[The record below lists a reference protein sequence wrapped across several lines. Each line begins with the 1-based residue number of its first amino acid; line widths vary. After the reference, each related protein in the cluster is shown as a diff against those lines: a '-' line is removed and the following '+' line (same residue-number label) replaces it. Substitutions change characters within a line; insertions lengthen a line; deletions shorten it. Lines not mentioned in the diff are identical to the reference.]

1 MKRAKNQKQKTKPPP
16 RHRRSPPVARVLGTK
31 TVGFG
36 KHKIGKH
43 KKCKEEKTH
52 PPSRREAEYVRG
64 RFLIFLKESKGKR
77 DVKTSPS
84 NTAVKRRAHR
94 KKEYKKA
101 RDTMARSRA
110 FRLSEGIKKYKYRLF
125 CK

>member
-1 MKRAKNQKQKTKPPP
+1 MKPPL
-16 RHRRSPPVARVLGTK
+16 RHRRSPSVARVLGTK

-36 KHKIGKH
+36 KHKKS
-43 KKCKEEKTH
+43 KEEKTH

-77 DVKTSPS
+77 DIKTSPS